1 MTCSFFGRGGLCC
14 WWRDEAPWTFKG
26 ERPPPVYY
34 VNGENGF
41 ESKEFNLSGFPVER
55 FGGDKGFSAVD
66 GNTYFGKSTA

>member
-1 MTCSFFGRGGLCC
+1 
-14 WWRDEAPWTFKG
+14 
-26 ERPPPVYY
+26 